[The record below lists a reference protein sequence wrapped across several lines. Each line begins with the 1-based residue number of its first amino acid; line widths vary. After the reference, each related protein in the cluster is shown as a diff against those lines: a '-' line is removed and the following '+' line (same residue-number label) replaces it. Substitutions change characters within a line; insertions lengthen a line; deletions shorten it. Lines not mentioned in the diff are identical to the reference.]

1 MTPDTHGT
9 HDTHTTIDGWM
20 ITDETVRQDPSGHL
34 ASMREV
40 PFGLLVIDL
49 TRGTIM
55 DMNRAAEALLGVV
68 RAAGESPSFAD
79 LVAGD
84 GAALLRNL
92 RDIGAGQSSRFAFRR
107 ATNGAA
113 LETLDAVDASDGL
126 IHGWA
131 HRVELAPWSLAYC
144 ALLRPDRDLGGAEPE
159 PARWD
164 LLGKVVTAA
173 PDIVYVQDLRLRRD
187 IFIGGGW
194 RCLGYSRDELR
205 ALGGP
210 FLEVLA
216 HPADRAAA
224 AAPRE
229 SDGADWVGPSEREIR
244 VRHRDGG
251 YRLLRCRETPARWT
265 PEQGPRELVGYA
277 EDITEQRAQLA
288 LMRESEVR
296 ARARAAE
303 LEMAAVRLSVAD
315 RRKDEFLARLAHE
328 LRNPLAPIRI
338 WTQRL
343 LGASETPA
351 LVRHASE
358 VVDRQVRHLTRLV
371 EDLLEVS
378 RFVWGKVALRQEPVA
393 LGEAVELA
401 VQMAQPLIEERRHEL
416 TLALGTEVVWVR
428 GDLARL
434 VEIFHNLLDNAAKYT
449 PASGHIRLTLSAQPP
464 EAVVVVKDDGIGIDP
479 EFMPRVFDLF
489 SRGPHA
495 EQLPAGGLGLGLSLV
510 HQMVLAHGGSVSARS
525 GGSGQGSEFEV
536 RLPLADAPERTVRA
550 HVAVGPVGGAH
561 YNILVVDDNPDGAE
575 ALASYL
581 KDLGHKVEVAGDG
594 KSGLAL
600 AERFRPQF
608 VLLDIGMPGMDG
620 HELARRLR
628 AEPWAGAVVLL
639 AISGYD
645 SEDDRQRSL
654 AAGCDEHLVKP
665 VDPETILDLLARY
678 GAGGRGVEALE
689 APGSEQ
695 HR

>member
-1 MTPDTHGT
+1 MTPEAHGLHDARTTHPS
-9 HDTHTTIDGWM
+9 HPSHTTLDGWTTAAQHDGHGHAPGAGVV
-20 ITDETVRQDPSGHL
+20 IPSDERARTLFPALLH
-34 ASMREV
+34 EI
-40 PFGLLVIDL
+40 PFGLLVIDVGGQEGGGVIL
-49 TRGTIM
+49 E
-55 DMNRAAEALLGVV
+55 MNRAAERLLGVSRHGLALGGAPAFV
-68 RAAGESPSFAD
+68 D

-84 GAALLRNL
+84 GAALLRDL
-92 RDIGAGQSSRFAFRR
+92 RDIGAGHSSRFAFRR
-107 ATNGAA
+107 RAPG
-113 LETLDAVDASDGL
+113 VDGVDGVDRVDGVDGFSEVAGVDGVDPV

-131 HRVELAPWSLAYC
+131 CRVELPPWSLVYC
-144 ALLRPDRDLGGAEPE
+144 ALLRPDSDLAGGEHGSREP
-159 PARWD
+159 
-164 LLGKVVTAA
+164 
-173 PDIVYVQDLRLRRD
+173 
-187 IFIGGGW
+187 
-194 RCLGYSRDELR
+194 
-205 ALGGP
+205 
-210 FLEVLA
+210 
-216 HPADRAAA
+216 
-224 AAPRE
+224 
-229 SDGADWVGPSEREIR
+229 
-244 VRHRDGG
+244 
-251 YRLLRCRETPARWT
+251 
-265 PEQGPRELVGYA
+265 VGYA

-288 LMRESEVR
+288 LMRESERR

-343 LGASETPA
+343 LGAAETPP

-416 TLALGTEVVWVR
+416 TLALGTDVVWVR

-449 PASGHIRLTLSAQPP
+449 PASGHIRLTLSVQPP

-510 HQMVLAHGGSVSARS
+510 HQMVLAHGGTVCARS
-525 GGSGQGSEFEV
+525 GGAGQGSEFEV
-536 RLPLADAPERTVRA
+536 RLPLADAPERAVRVRPA
-550 HVAVGPVGGAH
+550 AEHAGGAH
-561 YNILVVDDNPDGAE
+561 HDILVVDDNHDGAE

-581 KDLGHKVEVAGDG
+581 KDLGHRVEVAADG
-594 KSGLAL
+594 HAGLAL
-600 AERFRPQF
+600 AERMRPQF

-628 AEPWAGAVVLL
+628 AEPWAGTVVLL

-665 VDPETILDLLARY
+665 VDPEAILDLLARY
-678 GAGGRGVEALE
+678 GASGRGPQPAEAR
-689 APGSEQ
+689 PGSEQ
-695 HR
+695 HG